1 MPPEGA
7 QNVCQWYNQ
16 TMAFRHFVTF
26 TGKTE
31 SAAHIK
37 PLHWYIACRLVL
49 EGGFHPDDITP
60 RPPFQVRHK
69 AGEYLLSFDAGSG
82 RGSERTILGGL
93 KTKSVDV
100 VVTRNGIGP
109 VMAVSCKGTT
119 KSFRNLTNRM
129 EETVGECTNLH
140 ITYPAMVVGYF
151 SVLKGNR
158 AVAVE
163 ATTAIKS
170 PETLAR
176 AMVKDDMAFRSDL
189 EPVERIVRFHAAL
202 REMTGRRG
210 IRNDV
215 SRYEAMTIVLLEA
228 EDANAGSVFS
238 LFPPVESPI
247 RLESFFATLYARYDE
262 RFVFGAP
269 KLKKTTKRLE
279 WCESSPIFARPKPPT
294 DPELDYEPRIAS
306 GPEIDE
312 QEDED
317 D

>member
-1 MPPEGA
+1 MPPDGA
-7 QNVCQWYNQ
+7 PNVCQWYNQ
-16 TMAFRHFVTF
+16 TMAFRHFVAF

-60 RPPFQVRHK
+60 RPPFQVRYK
-69 AGEYLLSFDAGSG
+69 NGEHLLSFDPASA

-158 AVAVE
+158 AVAIE

-170 PETLAR
+170 PEVLER
-176 AMVKDDMAFRSDL
+176 AMAKDDLAFRTEQ

-228 EDANAGSVFS
+228 EETKVGDAFAH
-238 LFPPVESPI
+238 FPPEGSPI
-247 RLESFFATLYARYDE
+247 RLENFFSTLYARYDE

-279 WCESSPIFARPKPPT
+279 WSESSPIFARPKPAS
-294 DPELDYEPRIAS
+294 DPELDYEARIAS

-312 QEDED
+312 PEDDED
-317 D
+317 